1 MADKTTPL
9 VSTQKEKCK
18 VCYTCVR
25 ECPAKAIKIEKG
37 QAEVVETRCIGCG
50 NCVLVC
56 SQNAKKIRDSKDE
69 FLKLLSEKNGRKLV
83 AMIAPS
89 FPAEFTEAEDH
100 TQFVSMVRKLG
111 FDKVVEVS
119 FGADLIAQNYFKTK
133 KELKED
139 EYIISTTCPA
149 IVKFIQKYHPWLTP
163 HLAGTVSPMIAMAKV
178 VKKEYGVD
186 TKVVF
191 IGPCLCK
198 KDEAQNYASDDID
211 VVLTF
216 KELRDV
222 FQSRSILP
230 GENRSEFDP
239 PMGFKGSV
247 LALSGGLLETVETY
261 ENMKHINVIVAE
273 GREDFPDAIKEFES
287 GELKGNHLD
296 LLCCDGCIM
305 GAGMSGKTRR
315 FQRIANVST
324 YVNRERPFT
333 EQQHREWLEKYKD
346 LDLKCKY
353 VPDDQRIL
361 IESDEE
367 KIRQVL
373 RKMGKMKPEDEL
385 NCYACGYDSCRE
397 HAIAILKG
405 LAESEMCLPYTIEQM
420 HGYISKLGETNEKL
434 ADANDALKK
443 SEKLASMGQMAA
455 GIAHEVNNPLGV
467 ILMYSNLLLEESD
480 KASEMHKDLK
490 MIASQADRC
499 KNILSGL
506 LNFARKNE
514 LSIKNISFGELFDLA
529 VQSVFVPDTIVIN
542 IKHQDPDRR
551 IKLDPDQIVQ
561 VFSNMIKN
569 SIEAMKSEGNIYIRT
584 GFNKDE
590 ACFEIEDEGPGISE
604 KNVAKLFEPF
614 FTTKEIGKGTG
625 LGLAVSY
632 GIVKMHRGRISVNS
646 NDDLS
651 KGKTGT
657 KFTINL
663 PMNIS

>member
-1 MADKTTPL
+1 MTENKTPL
-9 VSTQKEKCK
+9 VSTKKEKCK

-37 QAEVVETRCIGCG
+37 QAEVIEKRCIGCG

-56 SQNAKKIRDSKDE
+56 SQNAKKVKDSKDD

-89 FPAEFTEAEDH
+89 FPAEFTETEDYR
-100 TQFVSMVRKLG
+100 QFVSMVRKLG

-119 FGADLIAQNYFKTK
+119 FGADLIAQSYFKTK
-133 KELKED
+133 KELKD
-139 EYIISTTCPA
+139 NEYIISTTCPA

-163 HLAGTVSPMIAMAKV
+163 QLAKTVSPMIAMAKV
-178 VKKEYGVD
+178 VKKEYGD
-186 TKVVF
+186 TKTVF

-198 KDEAQNYASDDID
+198 KDEAESYASGEIDI
-211 VVLTF
+211 VLTF
-216 KELRDV
+216 KELRDI
-222 FQSRSILP
+222 FKMRSIEP
-230 GENRSEFDP
+230 DESRSEFDP
-239 PMGFKGSV
+239 PMGYKGSV
-247 LALSGGLLETVETY
+247 LALSGGLLETVESY
-261 ENMKHINVIVAE
+261 EQMRQKNVIVAE
-273 GREDFPDAIKEFES
+273 GRGDFPDAIKEFES
-287 GELKGNHLD
+287 GVLKGNHLD
-296 LLCCDGCIM
+296 LLCCEGCIM
-305 GAGMSGKTRR
+305 GAGMSGGTRR
-315 FQRIANVST
+315 FQRIAEVSS
-324 YVNRERPFT
+324 YINRERPFT
-333 EQQHREWLEKYKD
+333 EKQHREWLEKYQD
-346 LDLKCKY
+346 LDLGCKY
-353 VPDDQRIL
+353 EPDDTRIL
-361 IESDEE
+361 IENDEE
-367 KIRQVL
+367 KIRSVL
-373 RKMGKMKPEDEL
+373 RKMGKFTPEDEL

-420 HGYISKLGETNEKL
+420 HEYINKLGETNEKL
-434 ADANDALKK
+434 ANANDALKK

-467 ILMYSNLLLEESD
+467 ILMYSNLLLEEAD
-480 KASEMHKDLK
+480 KSSEMHKDLK

-529 VQSVFVPDTIVIN
+529 IQSVFVPDEIVIDIN
-542 IKHQDPDRR
+542 HQDPEKR
-551 IKLDPDQIVQ
+551 INLDPDQIVQ

-569 SIEAMKSEGNIYIRT
+569 SIEAMKSSGRISIRT
-584 GFNKDE
+584 NFGKDE
-590 ACFEIEDEGPGISE
+590 ANFEVEDEGPGISE
-604 KNVAKLFEPF
+604 KNRTKLFEPF

-632 GIVKMHRGRISVNS
+632 GIVKMHRGRISVTS
-646 NDDLS
+646 NDDPS

-657 KFTINL
+657 KFTITL